1 MELRASNDYWI
12 YIRNGRAKK
21 VYQDFKGAIDE
32 YGKAINIC
40 PNLCNAYFY
49 RANINFFLK
58 NYYYAIKDYSEALRK
73 NNLFV
78 CETFILQKRGKCFL
92 ILEKYREAIEDLTK
106 ALNME
111 RKPILYLM
119 RGYSYAKKNRFDLAL
134 IDIGKSIEL
143 EPDILKNNKNILEDL
158 PGLFKGIIKNNI
170 LK

>member
-1 MELRASNDYWI
+1 MELKASNDYWI
-12 YIRNGRAKK
+12 HIRNGRAKK

-32 YGKAINIC
+32 YGKAIKIY

-58 NYYYAIKDYSEALRK
+58 NYDYAVKDYSEALIK
-73 NNLFV
+73 NKLSICKKFLL
-78 CETFILQKRGKCFL
+78 EKRGISYL
-92 ILEKYREAIEDLTK
+92 NLENYREAINDLTK

-119 RGYSYAKKNRFDLAL
+119 RGYSYAKQCKFDMAL
-134 IDIGKSIEL
+134 IDIGKSIAI
-143 EPDILKNNKNILEDL
+143 EPDILEKNKHILNDL
-158 PGLFKGIIKNNI
+158 PGLFKGLIKNSV